1 MQQIRQ
7 SIWETNSSSTHSLCL
22 HTSRSTNIPHFSFL
36 KIDSDFICDK
46 NIYPDGLCI
55 GQLDKLVF
63 LIAIVNGLSENVST
77 YLNCIKDVVFEE
89 FSTTLEI
96 DYTLNIEDD
105 NESNEDILIGFISI
119 TSHNEHHSLN
129 ETNFKDM
136 VREVLRNPD
145 IILEGRDEEY

>member
-22 HTSRSTNIPHFSFL
+22 YTSRSTNIPHFSFL
-36 KIDSDFICDK
+36 KIDSDFIRDK
-46 NIYPDGLCI
+46 NLYPDGLCI

-105 NESNEDILIGFISI
+105 NESNEDILIGFISV
-119 TSHNEHHSLN
+119 TSHNEHYSLN
-129 ETNFKDM
+129 NCTLFHIFYHSKESLDC
-136 VREVLRNPD
+136 PQ
-145 IILEGRDEEY
+145 

>member
-7 SIWETNSSSTHSLCL
+7 SIWETNSSSIHSLCL

-77 YLNCIKDVVFEE
+77 YLNCIKDIVFEE

-105 NESNEDILIGFISI
+105 GESNEDILIGFISV
-119 TSHNEHHSLN
+119 TSNYEHRSLN

-145 IILEGRDEEY
+145 IILEDRDEGY

>member
-1 MQQIRQ
+1 M
-7 SIWETNSSSTHSLCL
+7 
-22 HTSRSTNIPHFSFL
+22 
-36 KIDSDFICDK
+36 
-46 NIYPDGLCI
+46 
-55 GQLDKLVF
+55 F

-105 NESNEDILIGFISI
+105 NESNEDILIGFISV
-119 TSHNEHHSLN
+119 TSNYEHRSLN

-145 IILEGRDEEY
+145 IILEGRYEEY

>member
-36 KIDSDFICDK
+36 KIDSDFIRDK

-77 YLNCIKDVVFEE
+77 YLNCIKDIIFEE

-105 NESNEDILIGFISI
+105 NESNEDILIGFISV
-119 TSHNEHHSLN
+119 TSNREHRSLN

-145 IILEGRDEEY
+145 IILEGRDEGY